1 MDRFKGFASFILTVG
16 FSALFMLNTAQAQV
30 DKNDQVLFTLD
41 GDQVYVSDF
50 LYVYNK
56 NNNNDKDKFSSES
69 LEDYLRLYVNFR
81 LKVHEAEEL
90 GMDTISA
97 LNAELKTY
105 RDQLAKSYLYD
116 RKVNEQLLK
125 EAYERMQ
132 TEVNASHIL
141 IKIDEPG
148 LPSDTLKAYKEAVS
162 LRNRV
167 LKGEQFHELARK
179 YSADKS
185 AETNGGN
192 IGWFS
197 ALQTVYPFENAA
209 YNTPLGEMSM
219 PVRTRF
225 GYHIVWPLER
235 RPAQGEITVSHIML
249 RLPPNATQQQIEFSQ
264 AKANE
269 IYAEALSDTVSW
281 DDLVKKYSEDK
292 TTRLKGGLLPP
303 FSTGRMVPSFEAAA
317 FALENDGDVSQPVQT
332 EYGFHVIKR
341 ISKKAAPSYDE
352 VEADLK
358 RRVERDSR
366 SEVAKNTLLEKI
378 KKDYKF
384 EANTKNKDAVY
395 KVVSSQLPNGKV
407 TVADKS
413 ALTKTLFTLDG
424 KTYTQK
430 DFVEYLEKNTQKKR
444 ADATVKIF
452 NDYYNKYVE
461 TTLLAYEETQLESK
475 YPEFRMLMR
484 EYRDG
489 ILLFELTDEKV
500 WTKAVQDTTGLKAF
514 YETVKNKYMWD
525 ERANVLIYTV
535 KDAALV
541 KKARKLA
548 AKKDPETVKGKLN
561 KTDDQAVIV
570 QQMKFA
576 KGDDARVDR
585 MEWKPGL
592 GENIENADGSTS
604 FVKIVKIEAP
614 TAKTLSEAKGF
625 IVSDYQEHLEKQW
638 IKELREKYT
647 VQVNEDVLGSLVK

>member
-1 MDRFKGFASFILTVG
+1 MDRFKGFASLILVLG
-16 FSALFMLNTAQAQV
+16 FSALFNLNTAQAQV
-30 DKNDQVLFTLD
+30 DEKDQVLFTLD
-41 GDQVYVSDF
+41 GDQIYVSDF

-56 NNNNDKDKFSSES
+56 NNNNDKDKFSKES

-90 GMDTISA
+90 GMDTIGS

-148 LPSDTLKAYKEAVS
+148 LPSDTLKAYKEALS

-167 LKGEQFHELARK
+167 MKGEQFHELARK

-209 YNTPLGEMSM
+209 YNTPLGELSM

-264 AKANE
+264 GRANE
-269 IYAEALSDTVSW
+269 IYNEAMSDTVSW
-281 DDLVKKYSEDK
+281 EDLVKKHSEDK
-292 TTRLKGGLLPP
+292 TTRLKGGMLPP
-303 FSTGRMVPSFEAAA
+303 FSTGRMVPNFEAAA
-317 FALENDGDVSQPVQT
+317 FALENDGDISKPVMT
-332 EYGFHVIKR
+332 EYGFHIIKR
-341 ISKKAAPSYDE
+341 ISKKDAPSYEE

-366 SEVAKNTLLEKI
+366 SEVAKNTLLNKI

-384 EANTKNKDAVY
+384 TENSKNKDAVY
-395 KVVSSQLPNGKV
+395 KAVSEQLPNGKV
-407 TVADKS
+407 TLADKS
-413 ALTKTLFTLDG
+413 KLTKTLFTLDG
-424 KTYTQK
+424 KDYTQK

-444 ADATVKIF
+444 ADAPIKIF

-461 TTLLAYEETQLESK
+461 TTLLAYEETKLESK

-514 YETVKNKYMWD
+514 YETVKKNYMWD

-535 KDAALV
+535 KDPDLV
-541 KKARKLA
+541 KKARKLG
-548 AKKDPETVKGKLN
+548 AKKDPETVKNKLN
-561 KTDDQAVIV
+561 KNDDLAVIV
-570 QQMKFA
+570 QKLKFS

-585 MEWKPGL
+585 MDWKPGL

-604 FVKIVKIEAP
+604 FVRIVNIEQP
-614 TAKTLSEAKGF
+614 KPKTLGEAKGF
-625 IVSDYQEHLEKQW
+625 IVSDYQEYLEKQW

>member
-1 MDRFKGFASFILTVG
+1 MDRFKGFASLILVIG
-16 FSALFMLNTAQAQV
+16 FSALFTLNIAHAQV
-30 DKNDQVLFTLD
+30 NEKDQVLFTLD

-56 NNNNDKDKFSSES
+56 NNNNDKDKFSKES

-81 LKVHEAEEL
+81 LKVHEAEDL
-90 GMDTISA
+90 GMDTISS

-116 RKVNEQLLK
+116 RKVNQQLLK

-141 IKIDEPG
+141 VKIDEPG
-148 LPSDTLKAYKEAVS
+148 LPSDTLKAYKEALS
-162 LRNRV
+162 LRSRI
-167 LKGEQFHELARK
+167 LKGEQFDELARK
-179 YSADKS
+179 YSEDKS

-209 YNTPLGEMSM
+209 YNTPLGEMSL

-225 GYHIVWPLER
+225 GYHIVRPLDK

-249 RLPPNATQQQIEFSQ
+249 RLPPNATPQQIEFSQ
-264 AKANE
+264 NKANE
-269 IYAEALSDTVSW
+269 IYNEAMSDTVSW
-281 DDLVKKYSEDK
+281 EDLVKKYSEDK
-292 TTRLKGGLLPP
+292 TTRLKGGLLPA
-303 FSTGRMVPSFEAAA
+303 FSTGRMVPNFEAAS
-317 FALENDGDVSQPVQT
+317 FALENDGDISKPVMT
-332 EYGFHVIKR
+332 EYGFHIIKR
-341 ISKKAAPSYDE
+341 ISKKDAPTYEE

-366 SEVAKNTLLEKI
+366 SEVAKNTLLDKI
-378 KKDYKF
+378 KEDYKF
-384 EANTKNKDAVY
+384 AENSKNKDAVF
-395 KVVSSQLPNGKV
+395 KAVSEQLPNGKV
-407 TVADKS
+407 TLADKS
-413 ALTKTLFTLDG
+413 KLTKILFTLDG
-424 KTYTQK
+424 KDYNQK

-444 ADATVKIF
+444 ADAPIKIF

-461 TTLLAYEETQLESK
+461 TTLLAYEETKLEGK

-514 YETVKNKYMWD
+514 YKTVKNNYMWE
-525 ERANVLIYTV
+525 ERANVLVYTV
-535 KDAALV
+535 KDPALV

-548 AKKDPETVKGKLN
+548 AKKDPETVKSKLN
-561 KTDDQAVIV
+561 KTDDLAVIV
-570 QQMKFA
+570 QQLKFS

-585 MEWKPGL
+585 MNWKPGL

-604 FVKIVKIEAP
+604 FIRIVNIEQP
-614 TAKTLSEAKGF
+614 QPKTLSEAKGF
-625 IVSDYQEHLEKQW
+625 IVSDYQEYLEKQW
-638 IKELREKYT
+638 IEELREKYT